1 MTNSQTQAQPQAKL
15 QVQLQDRVAIVT
27 GAAQGLGAATAH
39 ELAAQGAKVV
49 ICDIDAA
56 SVEQVADE
64 INKAGGKAIALRT
77 DVAQISELDKLV
89 ATAVDQFGRL
99 DILVNNAAIC
109 PRIPI
114 DDMTEAMFEKIINI
128 NLKSVF
134 FLSRAA
140 GNAMKVN
147 NWGRIVNVSSV
158 GGRTGGMYA
167 ATVYSATKAG
177 VMSMTKAFARHF
189 APHNI
194 LINCIAPGS
203 VETRLMANLSPAS
216 LQETIQNVP
225 LHRLADPAEIAHL
238 ISFLS
243 SPFSTY
249 MTGAILDVNGGA
261 LMP

>member
-1 MTNSQTQAQPQAKL
+1 M
-15 QVQLQDRVAIVT
+15 QLQDRVAIVT
-27 GAAQGLGAATAH
+27 GAAQGLGAATAR
-39 ELAAQGAKVV
+39 ELASQGAKVV
-49 ICDIDAA
+49 LCDIDLPL
-56 SVEQVADE
+56 VEQVAAG
-64 INKAGGKAIALRT
+64 ITQAGGQALALRV
-77 DVAQISELDKLV
+77 DVSNLPELDTLV
-89 ATAVDQFGRL
+89 NTAVQHFGRL

-114 DDMTEAMFEKIINI
+114 DDMTEAMFDKIIAI

-140 GNAMKVN
+140 GNAMKPN
-147 NWGRIVNVSSV
+147 KWGRIVNVSSV

-177 VMSMTKAFARHF
+177 VMSMTKAFGRHF

-194 LINCIAPGS
+194 IVNCIAPGS
-203 VETRLMANLSPAS
+203 VETRLMANLSEAS
-216 LQETIQNVP
+216 LKETIQNVP
-225 LHRLADPAEIAHL
+225 LHRLADPAEVARVIT
-238 ISFLS
+238 FLS
-243 SPFSTY
+243 SESASY